1 MFEHS
6 QEAIQDLSKQL
17 ELAHSVTKKLEVQA
31 LNSAVHH
38 KRINEE
44 VGEPC
49 SCCLTS
55 SHEASDRIQEGIA
68 VAQAVGFDL
77 IFVETSGIGQGQDA
91 ITDFVDHSVYVMTSE
106 FGAETQ
112 LEKIEMLD
120 VADTVVLNKFEKRG
134 AEDALHLVGKQVS
147 CKSNNS
153 VHSRS

>member
-1 MFEHS
+1 MSNTQVLHHSLSPITFSCMFEHS

-55 SHEASDRIQEGIA
+55 E
-68 VAQAVGFDL
+68 
-77 IFVETSGIGQGQDA
+77 
-91 ITDFVDHSVYVMTSE
+91 
-106 FGAETQ
+106 
-112 LEKIEMLD
+112 
-120 VADTVVLNKFEKRG
+120 VVL
-134 AEDALHLVGKQVS
+134 LL
-147 CKSNNS
+147 
-153 VHSRS
+153 SRLSG